1 MDLKAFGFQQWPPAS
16 GSWRILKL
24 MKLIEPEACS
34 ACIIGVVEKP
44 KQTMCPEELLHLTD
58 TQFYMELR
66 FLSDLLA
73 AGLLQPSF
81 RRSCSTSTFTAKTK
95 CENTLVS
102 VLSQKIAEKCRAIA
116 MYAPQECHQFLTHIH
131 LAICGPPGVVTC

>member
-1 MDLKAFGFQQWPPAS
+1 M
-16 GSWRILKL
+16 
-24 MKLIEPEACS
+24 
-34 ACIIGVVEKP
+34 CIIGVVEKP

-81 RRSCSTSTFTAKTK
+81 RRSFSTFHAWIVRILPRQGAADSDVKVMLTAA
-95 CENTLVS
+95 C
-102 VLSQKIAEKCRAIA
+102 
-116 MYAPQECHQFLTHIH
+116 
-131 LAICGPPGVVTC
+131 